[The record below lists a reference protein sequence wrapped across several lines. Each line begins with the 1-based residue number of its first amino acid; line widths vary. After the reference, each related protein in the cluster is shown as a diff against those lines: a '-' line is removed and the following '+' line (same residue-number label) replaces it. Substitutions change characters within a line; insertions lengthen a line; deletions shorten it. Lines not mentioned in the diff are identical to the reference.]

1 MTLFS
6 TRLKKL
12 RQQRKL
18 TQEDLGKLINVTKV
32 SISGYENGNRTPDM
46 ETLQK
51 IADVLEV
58 SLDYLLGRSE
68 YVDGIKRGPWQTVHE
83 AVAPYYPDIAKKMEA
98 IGATNIQLTAELLER
113 GMTREEL
120 EQLLQMMINL
130 QKNKNESSTPN
141 E

>member
-1 MTLFS
+1 MPLFPQ
-6 TRLKKL
+6 RLKKL

-68 YVDGIKRGPWQTVHE
+68 YLDGIKRGPWQTIDE
-83 AVAPYYPDIAKKMEA
+83 AVGPIDAEIAEKMKT

-130 QKNKNESSTPN
+130 QKNKNESSK
-141 E
+141 